1 MDAHQVVDF
10 LHDAG
15 LCIALTPERGLKVT
29 PASSLTPELRAL
41 IRSSKDVLIDWLR
54 CDAANDPASDPDRWA
69 WPHSSAMNGT
79 EIDTFTAR
87 LARFTEQGL
96 ILADAEWL
104 AGKLVTRDRDVDD
117 RRLCLECCHARPGRR
132 CDKNA
137 IFLLEQLQ
145 RCDHFKKLSEL
156 QMNYVSQS
164 SKIPVRSNSP
174 CSSISSSWRAL
185 LAR

>member
-15 LCIALTPERGLKVT
+15 LRIALTPERGLKVA

-54 CDAANDPASDPDRWA
+54 CDAANDPAPDPDRWA

-87 LARFTEQGL
+87 MARFIDKGL
-96 ILADAEWL
+96 ILADAESL
-104 AGKLVTRDRDVDD
+104 ADKLVIRDRAGGDQ
-117 RRLCLECCHARPGRR
+117 RLCLECAYLHRLRR
-132 CDKNA
+132 CGNWQVA
-137 IFLLEQLQ
+137 G
-145 RCDHFKKLSEL
+145 
-156 QMNYVSQS
+156 
-164 SKIPVRSNSP
+164 IPVGSHDDQFPTDSLCQLRRCNGFTDALPNSP
-174 CSSISSSWRAL
+174 QADINPPFFGETS
-185 LAR
+185 